1 MRFYRFELAFDLQ
14 PQGVGFL
21 NGLTDAIDNPRTVG
35 RLMDDFDKNLKCPWL
50 DEVYTRFQTMFFFTE
65 EGLKRFAP
73 SINAI
78 IKALKPRG
86 WTLLG
91 LVLDEED
98 QSAIVY
104 HDEYQAAWTRAYLEP
119 EPKFYEVRKA
129 EAMLSMPA
137 NIHKRMEELSC

>member
-35 RLMDDFDKNLKCPWL
+35 RLMEDFDNHLKCPWL

-86 WTLLG
+86 WTMLG
-91 LVLDEED
+91 LVLEEED
-98 QSAIVY
+98 LSAAVY
-104 HDEYQAAWTRAYLEP
+104 YDEYQVAWTRAYLEQ
-119 EPKFYEVRKA
+119 EPKFHEVHKA
-129 EAMLSMPA
+129 EAMLNMPQ
-137 NIHKRMEELSC
+137 NIRKRTEVLSC